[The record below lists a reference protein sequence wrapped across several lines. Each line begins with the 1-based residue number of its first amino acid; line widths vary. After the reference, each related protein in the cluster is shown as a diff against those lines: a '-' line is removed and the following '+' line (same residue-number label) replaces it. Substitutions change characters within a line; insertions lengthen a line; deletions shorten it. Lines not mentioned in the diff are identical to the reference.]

1 MLQTIEHKLEEQSRV
16 LMAWVRGA
24 VYTTEKQADLVWLL
38 RAVLETL
45 ELASQQG
52 ELFAF
57 VPDFYLE
64 TMVEL
69 CSALRCYF
77 SPTLPLE
84 ELAGKKNSVFINNTG
99 TRSETGR
106 FLKTLKVPV
115 ITIHLTFLSKC
126 NLYQWKQM
134 M

>member
-84 ELAGKKNSVFINNTG
+84 ELAGEKNIGFNNTG
-99 TRSETGR
+99 TRSETER
-106 FLKTLKVPV
+106 FLKTLKVSV
-115 ITIHLTFLSKC
+115 LTIYLNF
-126 NLYQWKQM
+126 
-134 M
+134 

>member
-1 MLQTIEHKLEEQSRV
+1 MLMLQTIEHKLEEQSRV

-84 ELAGKKNSVFINNTG
+84 ELAGKKDSGFNNRMLSQHIDGFSV
-99 TRSETGR
+99 
-106 FLKTLKVPV
+106 V
-115 ITIHLTFLSKC
+115 
-126 NLYQWKQM
+126 LYPPPQDSSPR
-134 M
+134 

>member
-84 ELAGKKNSVFINNTG
+84 ELAGKKNSGLNIKG
-99 TRSETGR
+99 P
-106 FLKTLKVPV
+106 KVKQED
-115 ITIHLTFLSKC
+115 FYKLSKFQLLLVI
-126 NLYQWKQM
+126 NFFTQI
-134 M
+134 